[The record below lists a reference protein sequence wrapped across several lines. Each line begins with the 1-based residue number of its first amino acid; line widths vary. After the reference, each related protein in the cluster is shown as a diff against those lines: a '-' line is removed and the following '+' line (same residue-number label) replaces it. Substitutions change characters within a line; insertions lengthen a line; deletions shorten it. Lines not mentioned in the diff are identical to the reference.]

1 MAYSNNITYNSNDT
15 QKNRDYKEV
24 SFTMF
29 KHPMNRDVGMKTAAS
44 AVQQSIE
51 ACLKTNHYER
61 PMQPHIGS
69 DILKLLFEPMDDIT
83 AELLK
88 TEAQTAVTRL
98 EPRASILD
106 TKVTPQYENNRY
118 VVRIIFSVES
128 TQKPEEVEVMLD
140 TPATRTSSAT
150 ISQHLFAGI

>member
-1 MAYSNNITYNSNDT
+1 MAYSNNITFDSGDLVLSL
-15 QKNRDYKEV
+15 NRNYQDV

-29 KHPMNRDVGMKTAAS
+29 KHPMNRDVGKKTSAA
-44 AVQQSIE
+44 AVKQAIQ
-51 ACLKTNHYER
+51 ALLKTSYYER

-69 DILKLLFEPMDDIT
+69 DIKKLLFEPMDGIT

-88 TEAQTAVTRL
+88 SEVQTAVTRL

-118 VVRIIFSVES
+118 VVRIIFSIDS
-128 TQKPEEVEVMLD
+128 TQKAEEVEVLLQQ
-140 TPATRTSSAT
+140 T
-150 ISQHLFAGI
+150 Q

>member
-1 MAYSNNITYNSNDT
+1 MAYSNNITFDSGDLVLSLNTNYQD
-15 QKNRDYKEV
+15 V

-29 KHPMNRDVGMKTAAS
+29 KHPMNRDVGKKTSAA
-44 AVQQSIE
+44 AVKQAIQ
-51 ACLKTNHYER
+51 ALLKTNYYER

-69 DILKLLFEPMDDIT
+69 DIKKLLFEPMDGIT

-88 TEAQTAVTRL
+88 SEVQTAVTRL

-118 VVRIIFSVES
+118 VVRIIFSIDS
-128 TQKPEEVEVMLD
+128 TQKVEEVEVLLQQ
-140 TPATRTSSAT
+140 T
-150 ISQHLFAGI
+150 Q

>member
-1 MAYSNNITYNSNDT
+1 MAYSNNITFDSGDLVLSL
-15 QKNRDYKEV
+15 NRNYQDV

-29 KHPMNRDVGMKTAAS
+29 KHPMNRDVGKKTSSAAVKQ
-44 AVQQSIE
+44 AIQ
-51 ACLKTNHYER
+51 ALLKTSYYER

-69 DILKLLFEPMDDIT
+69 DIKKLLFEPMDGIT

-88 TEAQTAVTRL
+88 SEVQTAVTRL

-118 VVRIIFSVES
+118 VVRIIFSIDS
-128 TQKPEEVEVMLD
+128 TQKAEEVEVLLQQ
-140 TPATRTSSAT
+140 T
-150 ISQHLFAGI
+150 Q

>member
-1 MAYSNNITYNSNDT
+1 MAYSNNITFDSGDLVLSL
-15 QKNRDYKEV
+15 NRNYQDV

-29 KHPMNRDVGMKTAAS
+29 KHPMNRDVGKKTSSAAVKQ
-44 AVQQSIE
+44 AIE
-51 ACLKTNHYER
+51 ALLKTNYFER

-69 DILKLLFEPMDDIT
+69 DIKKLLFEPMDGIT

-88 TEAQTAVTRL
+88 SEVQTAVTRL

-118 VVRIIFSVES
+118 VVSITFSIDS
-128 TQKPEEVEVMLD
+128 TQKPEEVEVLLQQ
-140 TPATRTSSAT
+140 T
-150 ISQHLFAGI
+150 Q

>member
-1 MAYSNNITYNSNDT
+1 MAYSNNITFDSGDLVLSL
-15 QKNRDYKEV
+15 NRNYQDV

-29 KHPMNRDVGMKTAAS
+29 KHPMNRDVGKKTSAA
-44 AVQQSIE
+44 AVKQAIQ
-51 ACLKTNHYER
+51 ALLKTNYYER

-69 DILKLLFEPMDDIT
+69 DIKKLLFEPMDGIT

-88 TEAQTAVTRL
+88 SEVQTAVTRL

-118 VVRIIFSVES
+118 VVRIIFSIDS
-128 TQKPEEVEVMLD
+128 TQKAEEVEVLLQQ
-140 TPATRTSSAT
+140 T
-150 ISQHLFAGI
+150 Q

>member
-1 MAYSNNITYNSNDT
+1 MAYSNNITFDSGDLVLSL
-15 QKNRDYKEV
+15 NRNYQDV

-29 KHPMNRDVGMKTAAS
+29 KHPMNRDVGKKTAAA
-44 AVQQSIE
+44 AVKQAIQ
-51 ACLKTNHYER
+51 ALLKTSYYER

-69 DILKLLFEPMDDIT
+69 DIKKLLFEPMDGIT

-88 TEAQTAVTRL
+88 SEVQTAVTRL

-118 VVRIIFSVES
+118 VVRIIFSIDS
-128 TQKPEEVEVMLD
+128 TQKAEEVEVLLQQ
-140 TPATRTSSAT
+140 T
-150 ISQHLFAGI
+150 Q